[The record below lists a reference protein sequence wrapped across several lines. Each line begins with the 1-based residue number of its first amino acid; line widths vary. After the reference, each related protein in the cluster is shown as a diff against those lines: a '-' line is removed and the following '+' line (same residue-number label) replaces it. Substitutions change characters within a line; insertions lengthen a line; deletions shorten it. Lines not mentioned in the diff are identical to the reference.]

1 MRGHAPII
9 RMRLAGR
16 RPKIVF
22 VNDFR
27 CETSK
32 DWHDP
37 GASIGQHFAPDHAT
51 VQIDPTDNIALLDL
65 RWIAGMTASVT
76 GSTEARAKA
85 LHKACINA
93 GAAVVAST
101 HAQIDEHHR
110 VVSGWTEIYRKETEV
125 AHA

>member
-16 RPKIVF
+16 RPAIVF
-22 VNDFR
+22 VNDFK

-37 GASIGQHFAPDHAT
+37 GARYGKEFEPDHAT
-51 VQIDPTDNIALLDL
+51 VQIDPADSITSLDF
-65 RWIAGMTASVT
+65 RWVAGLTVSVS

-93 GAAVVAST
+93 GAAIVAST
-101 HAQIDEHHR
+101 HAQLDETQR
-110 VVSGWTEIYRKETEV
+110 VVSGWTEIYHKEMELE
-125 AHA
+125 HA